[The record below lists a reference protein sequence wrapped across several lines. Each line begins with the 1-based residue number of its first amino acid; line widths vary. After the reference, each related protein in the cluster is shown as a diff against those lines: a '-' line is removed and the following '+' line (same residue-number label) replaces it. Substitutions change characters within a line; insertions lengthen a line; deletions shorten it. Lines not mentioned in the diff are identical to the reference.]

1 MIDYYPLSD
10 IKFNGHCL
18 INNNNTALGAM
29 NLYIS
34 YTLDWWSRDL
44 NTDFTLGNC
53 LFGSVKLTKNVVPDK
68 YKYSS
73 WQYLAVAWKKNV
85 IIFGVDMSSSVH
97 IDHKGK
103 VTLILGEEPTQGLD
117 DATLTAEAKY
127 LINVTQIEHLC

>member
-1 MIDYYPLSD
+1 
-10 IKFNGHCL
+10 
-18 INNNNTALGAM
+18 M

-68 YKYSS
+68 YKYSG
-73 WQYLAVAWKKNV
+73 WQYLAVAWNKNV

-103 VTLILGEEPTQGLD
+103 VILILGEEPTHGLD

-127 LINVTQIEHLC
+127 LINVTQIEHLY